1 MVFNVSQLKKVSD
14 VWKNP
19 FVPVNGQ
26 LAPTHAIIN
35 IVVVDAGRN
44 CTLEFVMEHTSEYF
58 FGFYWAEVAEYLI
71 KSVADKK
78 LALNRTRF
86 LVDEQEI
93 ELLYGLRNWKAKNK
107 VKIKDGLIWHY
118 CDIFALIDFLLALYL
133 LKSATIT
140 RL

>member
-1 MVFNVSQLKKVSD
+1 M
-14 VWKNP
+14 
-19 FVPVNGQ
+19 NGQ

-58 FGFYWAEVAEYLI
+58 FGFYWAELAEYLI
-71 KSVADKK
+71 ESVADKK
-78 LALNRTRF
+78 TTQMNRTRF

-107 VKIKDGLIWHY
+107 VKIKVHLIWHY